1 MSNEKQNGTVKW
13 FDEKKGYGFICPD
26 SGDKDIFVHITA
38 VHSSG
43 LDGLRDGLQL
53 SFSLSSERG
62 RTSATELEIK
72 S

>member
-13 FDEKKGYGFICPD
+13 FDEKKGYGFICPH

-43 LDGLRDGLQL
+43 LDGLKDGQQL

-62 RTSATELEIK
+62 RTSATELEIR